1 MHSTLP
7 ALSQERTE
15 TEKAK
20 ARLDQAQLALQSI
33 LYEKSYYLNETRAI
47 LNFPCAAQHHMGLP
61 LALGVQLV
69 SNFTPCIYHLSVG
82 VAKGR
87 HGCSATRGGALLQAF
102 ASPLLGT
109 LRPRGCMCRSKY
121 TEEQIGLMPLEE
133 FQASTAAQFREGDPS
148 EHATTCRRLKHE
160 KHARAEAVQQLEQLK
175 SRRDALAATAQARW
189 SHLARAQ
196 VLVWLC
202 ACILSSSSSHG
213 AESNI

>member
-7 ALSQERTE
+7 ALSQERAE

-47 LNFPCAAQHHMGLP
+47 LNFPCASQHHKGLP
-61 LALGVQLV
+61 LALGVQILY
-69 SNFTPCIYHLSVG
+69 IYHLRWG

-87 HGCSATRGGALLQAF
+87 HGGSATHGELSCRLSQALY
-102 ASPLLGT
+102 LGT
-109 LRPRGCMCRSKY
+109 LRPRGCTCRSKY
-121 TEEQIGLMPLEE
+121 TEEQVGLMPLVE
-133 FQASTAAQFREGDPS
+133 FQASAPAQFREGDPS

-196 VLVWLC
+196 VLVWLY
-202 ACILSSSSSHG
+202 ACILSFPSMHR
-213 AESNI
+213 AERNM